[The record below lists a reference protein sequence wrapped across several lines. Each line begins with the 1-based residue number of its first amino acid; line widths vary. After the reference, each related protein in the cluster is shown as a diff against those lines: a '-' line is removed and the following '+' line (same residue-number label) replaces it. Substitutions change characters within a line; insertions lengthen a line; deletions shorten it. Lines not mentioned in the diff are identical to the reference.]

1 MTAQAFRPAVAQPRV
16 TDGPEAEVNAA
27 RTVRPAA
34 RASGLEAELILFP
47 GNGLPGDGALFT
59 RLPAVQGG

>member
-27 RTVRPAA
+27 RAA
-34 RASGLEAELILFP
+34 SKPIW
-47 GNGLPGDGALFT
+47 
-59 RLPAVQGG
+59 VQ